1 MKRLIGIT
9 LAFACTA
16 TLALAAPEV
25 GDKAPDFNLQ
35 GSDGKEYSMSQF
47 AGKQAVVIAWFPKA
61 FTPGCTA
68 ECKDM
73 KASGE
78 GIRKFDVAYFTASVD
93 EPQKNADFAKSLDL
107 DFPIL
112 SDPTKK
118 TAEAYGVMNP
128 ARGVTQRWTFYIG
141 KDGTIK
147 AIDKMV
153 KTAEHGKDIAKELEK
168 LGVPKK

>member
-1 MKRLIGIT
+1 M
-9 LAFACTA
+9 
-16 TLALAAPEV
+16 
-25 GDKAPDFNLQ
+25 
-35 GSDGKEYSMSQF
+35 
-47 AGKQAVVIAWFPKA
+47 IAWFPKA

-73 KASGE
+73 KASGDA
-78 GIRKFDVAYFTASVD
+78 IRKFDVAYFTASVD

-112 SDPTKK
+112 SDPSKK

-141 KDGTIK
+141 QDGTIK